1 MSEVNSVV
9 IQSADAAPTGEA
21 VEQALAEAAANAP
34 TSTEEAAA
42 KLAAEREQSERPEWL
57 NEKFKSPEDLAKA
70 YAELEAK
77 LGAAPEEAA
86 EANAEETPKEEDTS
100 EEKEEDVAAKV
111 DVSTFEAE
119 YAEKGE
125 LSEESY
131 AKLESIGFSR
141 ETVDAYKRGQEAL
154 AQIATQR
161 LTDAAGGEE
170 ELSRVLTWAKTG
182 LTPEQVDKANEIFG
196 SNDIEAAVL
205 KMEEVRGLYSK
216 ATGAD
221 PQKRLEGNP
230 STRVEGYGSWAEV
243 TRDMSN
249 PKYKTDKAFQAKV
262 ANKLAASSI

>member
-42 KLAAEREQSERPEWL
+42 RLAAESEQTERPEWL
-57 NEKFKSPEDLAKA
+57 HEKFKSPEDLAKA

-77 LGAAPEEAA
+77 LGTAPEAAA
-86 EANAEETPKEEDTS
+86 EADAKEAPKEEETS
-100 EEKEEDVAAKV
+100 EEKEEDVTAKV

-131 AKLESIGFSR
+131 AKLESVGFSR

-161 LTDAAGGEE
+161 LTDAAGGQE
-170 ELSRVLTWAKTG
+170 ELDRVLTWAKTG

-196 SNDIEAAVL
+196 SSDIEAAVL
-205 KMEEVRGLYSK
+205 KMEEVRSLYAK
-216 ATGAD
+216 ANGSD
-221 PQKRLEGNP
+221 PKKRLEGDP

-243 TRDMSN
+243 TRDMQN
-249 PKYKTDKAFQAKV
+249 PKYTQDPAFRAKV
-262 ANKLAASSI
+262 ENKLAASRI